1 MSEIKIG
8 KFEILNTLGS
18 GAHSSILHI
27 RRAED
32 DQQYALKV
40 VAVGDPEE
48 DMKYVAQAEHEFR
61 VASMINHPNLIK
73 IYALEKVKNWFF
85 KLKKVHMLI
94 EFVNGKTLDQA
105 PRLSLPRLVQVFKM
119 VADGMVHMHRKEV
132 CHGDLKPNNV
142 MLSRT
147 GEVKIIDYGLARI
160 KSETVTRVRGTPEY
174 MAPEQVTHS
183 LINERTDIY
192 NLGGMMYRLVTFKLP
207 PAIVT
212 DDDPTTPMDGKVWQR
227 MYKPVLDV
235 MPKCPPVLANL
246 IDRCLKYDAM
256 KRPERM
262 SEIQSTLDRL
272 ADELVTPENSL
283 ETLEW

>member
-1 MSEIKIG
+1 
-8 KFEILNTLGS
+8 
-18 GAHSSILHI
+18 
-27 RRAED
+27 
-32 DQQYALKV
+32 
-40 VAVGDPEE
+40 
-48 DMKYVAQAEHEFR
+48 
-61 VASMINHPNLIK
+61 
-73 IYALEKVKNWFF
+73 
-85 KLKKVHMLI
+85 
-94 EFVNGKTLDQA
+94 
-105 PRLSLPRLVQVFKM
+105 
-119 VADGMVHMHRKEV
+119 
-132 CHGDLKPNNV
+132 
-142 MLSRT
+142 
-147 GEVKIIDYGLARI
+147 
-160 KSETVTRVRGTPEY
+160 

>member
-1 MSEIKIG
+1 
-8 KFEILNTLGS
+8 
-18 GAHSSILHI
+18 
-27 RRAED
+27 
-32 DQQYALKV
+32 LKV

-160 KSETVTRVRGTPEY
+160 RVRPSL
-174 MAPEQVTHS
+174 APARVRRNTW
-183 LINERTDIY
+183 
-192 NLGGMMYRLVTFKLP
+192 P
-207 PAIVT
+207 PN
-212 DDDPTTPMDGKVWQR
+212 K
-227 MYKPVLDV
+227 
-235 MPKCPPVLANL
+235 
-246 IDRCLKYDAM
+246 
-256 KRPERM
+256 
-262 SEIQSTLDRL
+262 
-272 ADELVTPENSL
+272 
-283 ETLEW
+283 